1 MLNVLLVDDHEIV
14 REGLKR
20 VLSQALNEATFFES
34 GTGQSAMDTVR
45 KEEIHIAILD
55 INLPDKDGLE
65 LLKEI
70 KLLRP
75 SLPVLILSLYEERQ
89 YALRALKSGA
99 SGYLTKDMAGESLA
113 TAVQKVLRGGIYISP
128 ALAER
133 MGRDLIGQGSEL
145 PHEALSDREYEV
157 LRLLSKG
164 KSLTEIAGMLSLSD
178 KTIST
183 YRARMLQKL
192 KLKTNAALIRYSLDH
207 GLVE

>member
-20 VLSQALNEATFFES
+20 VLSQALSEVSFFES
-34 GTGQSAMDTVR
+34 GTGQGALDAVR
-45 KEEIHIAILD
+45 KEDIHLALLD

-75 SLPVLILSLYEERQ
+75 TLPVLILSLYEERQ
-89 YALRALKSGA
+89 YALRALKGGA
-99 SGYLTKDMAGESLA
+99 AGYLTKEMAGDSLVS
-113 TAVQKVLRGGIYISP
+113 AVQKVVRGGIYISP

-133 MGRDLIGQGSEL
+133 MGRDLIGQGYEL
-145 PHEALSDREYEV
+145 PHEALSDREFEV

-164 KSLTEIAGMLSLSD
+164 KSLTEISDILSLSD
-178 KTIST
+178 KTVST

-207 GLVE
+207 RLVE

>member
-20 VLSQALNEATFFES
+20 VLSLSLSEVSYFES
-34 GTGQSAMDTVR
+34 GTGQGALDAMS
-45 KEEIHIAILD
+45 KEEIQIAILD

-75 SLPVLILSLYEERQ
+75 SVPVLILSLYEERQ
-89 YALRALKSGA
+89 YALRALKGGA
-99 SGYLTKDMAGESLA
+99 AGYLTKDMAGESLA
-113 TAVQKVLRGGIYISP
+113 AAVQKVLRGGIYISP
-128 ALAER
+128 SLAER
-133 MGRDLIGQGSEL
+133 MGRDLIGQGEAL

-157 LRLLSKG
+157 LRLLSEG

-192 KLKTNAALIRYSLDH
+192 KLKTNAALIRYALDH
-207 GLVE
+207 QLVE

>member
-20 VLSQALNEATFFES
+20 VLSLSLSEVSYFES
-34 GTGQSAMDTVR
+34 GTGQGALDAMS
-45 KEEIHIAILD
+45 KEEIQIAILD

-75 SLPVLILSLYEERQ
+75 SVPVLILSLYEERQ
-89 YALRALKSGA
+89 YALRALKGGA
-99 SGYLTKDMAGESLA
+99 AGYLTKDMAGESLA
-113 TAVQKVLRGGIYISP
+113 AAVQKVLRGGIYISP
-128 ALAER
+128 SLAER
-133 MGRDLIGQGSEL
+133 MGRDLIGQGEAL

-157 LRLLSKG
+157 LRLLSEG

-192 KLKTNAALIRYSLDH
+192 KLKTTAALIRYALDH
-207 GLVE
+207 QLVE